1 MLQWRTVIRKSIPQ
15 CNIWQV
21 SVLYFNVLIRK
32 YTVLST
38 VTIDTVAGSGPLI
51 EINSNSNFDN
61 FSPGVFKI
69 YIEYM
74 VIS

>member
-1 MLQWRTVIRKSIPQ
+1 MQHMTGECPLLT
-15 CNIWQV
+15 
-21 SVLYFNVLIRK
+21 VLIRK

-51 EINSNSNFDN
+51 EINSNSNFDI